1 MASHA
6 SKKVSHGFIGDNP
19 GWVAAF
25 FAIAVTAGFL
35 GLIYNSATSHH
46 EPAHGAAPRG
56 AAPHAASAEHAPAG
70 GAAAPAASTPAAH
83 H

>member
-6 SKKVSHGFIGDNP
+6 KNKVSHGFIGDNP

-46 EPAHGAAPRG
+46 APAHGAPA
-56 AAPHAASAEHAPAG
+56 HAPAG
-70 GAAAPAASTPAAH
+70 SAPAAH

>member
-6 SKKVSHGFIGDNP
+6 TNKVSHGFIGDNP
-19 GWVAAF
+19 GWVAAA

-46 EPAHGAAPRG
+46 EAGPAHGAAPAHG
-56 AAPHAASAEHAPAG
+56 TPAASA
-70 GAAAPAASTPAAH
+70 PAAH

>member
-6 SKKVSHGFIGDNP
+6 KTKVSHGFIGDNP
-19 GWVAAF
+19 GWVATL
-25 FAIAVTAGFL
+25 FAIAITAGFL

-46 EPAHGAAPRG
+46 PAPGAPAHGA
-56 AAPHAASAEHAPAG
+56 PAG
-70 GAAAPAASTPAAH
+70 SAPAAH